1 MSKRNIAGYSRAHLN
16 KIIDDRSVAGA
27 GDITAVTAGN
37 GLSGGGTT
45 GDVTLSVD
53 INTATDGTG
62 ITVSNSD
69 MVLLADAD
77 DSNSVK
83 KVNISQL
90 PSTGMT
96 SFQLEDGDG
105 TEISISDGKEVKFVE
120 GTGIDINWTDTSSGT
135 DADPYDLT
143 FTVNLEGTELAS
155 TGEAAGTKFL
165 REDGDGTCSWQT
177 VSAGMTSF
185 QLEDGDG
192 TEVTISDGKEVK
204 FIDGNG
210 IDINWTDTSNGTDA
224 DPYDLTFSLDVANLP
239 ATAIVAD
246 GDLVI
251 IDDGAAG
258 TIRKMTRA
266 NFIESAALDSINI
279 DGGAIDGTPI
289 GANSRSTIECTTL
302 NANGDVTL
310 GDASTDITVV
320 TGQLTASSGLNLTT
334 VSGSR
339 AGAGSF
345 LALDSDGRIILT
357 TSETGDLLTSNNT
370 WSGTNIFSN
379 QLTASSGLNI
389 TTISGSRAGA
399 GSFLALDPDNR
410 VILTTSETDDLLT
423 SNNTWAGVNTFNN
436 QLTASNLYV
445 NNNVNINGTAS
456 VYGMV
461 TLGDTISDIIAI
473 NGQLTASSGLNL
485 TTVSGSRAGAG
496 SFLALDSGGRIIL
509 TTSETDDLLTS
520 NNTWTGTNIFSSQA
534 TSSHFYIS
542 NHLNVNGTASF
553 NNNVDLGTESTNV
566 ITVNGQL
573 TASSGLN
580 LTTVSGSRAGA
591 GSFLALDSDGR
602 IILTTSETGDLLT
615 SNNTW
620 SGTNIFSNQLTAS
633 SGLNITTISGSRA
646 GAGSFLALDPDNRV
660 ILTTSETD
668 DLLTSNNTWAGVNTF
683 NNQLTASN
691 LYVNNNVN
699 INGTASVYGMVTL
712 GDTISDIIAINGQ
725 LTASSGLN
733 LTTVSGSRAG
743 AGSFLALDS
752 GGRVVLSTPAAA
764 DVLSSNNTWT
774 GINTF
779 SNQLTSS
786 HIYIDNHLNVNGTAS
801 FNDSVTVNGHTTLGN
816 AKTDIVT
823 VNGQL
828 TASEGINASSHS
840 SFNGSVTM
848 YQDVQLGDENTDVVT
863 VLGQLTAS
871 SGLNLSAVSG
881 SRAGNGSFLVLD
893 SDSRVVLSTVPSTV
907 VDESANYTWTGVH
920 SFNNQVTA
928 SNLYITNNMNVYG
941 TASFDEDV
949 TVNGNVTL
957 GNTSADII
965 TTTGQ
970 LSASEGIYTVSH
982 SRLGSLDVAS
992 RANFAADTYLGDGP
1006 TDITTANSQLSASY
1020 GISTD
1025 AHSTFASADFTSD
1038 MTMGFGPANIITV
1051 FGQLSSSTGFSTD
1064 SHTNLGSVNITSDA
1078 SLLGS
1083 ATLGDSSADIVTVS
1097 GQLTASQ
1104 GLHLPAITGSLAGPA
1119 SFLGLDTNGRV
1130 ILTAASSYVPGG
1142 GGSVSIS
1149 GTPVDNQ
1156 LAVWTDSTTIEGDS
1170 KLTFDSSN
1178 TKFKILYD
1186 ANNFS
1191 EIATSIT
1198 GTLVISASAGH
1209 TGFGDVDPSHG
1220 ITLPNT
1226 TEANKGAIKANSFD
1240 TYSSKRYKKEIKP
1253 ISNPLEIISNIRGV
1267 KYVWKDTNKEDIGF
1281 IAEEV
1286 GEVIPEVV
1294 TWEKD
1299 SAYASS
1305 MDYSRLTSVLVE
1317 GIKAQQ
1323 IQIDILIHEINRLK
1337 DIKKI

>member
-1 MSKRNIAGYSRAHLN
+1 M
-16 KIIDDRSVAGA
+16 
-27 GDITAVTAGN
+27 
-37 GLSGGGTT
+37 
-45 GDVTLSVD
+45 
-53 INTATDGTG
+53 
-62 ITVSNSD
+62 
-69 MVLLADAD
+69 
-77 DSNSVK
+77 
-83 KVNISQL
+83 
-90 PSTGMT
+90 
-96 SFQLEDGDG
+96 
-105 TEISISDGKEVKFVE
+105 
-120 GTGIDINWTDTSSGT
+120 
-135 DADPYDLT
+135 
-143 FTVNLEGTELAS
+143 
-155 TGEAAGTKFL
+155 
-165 REDGDGTCSWQT
+165 
-177 VSAGMTSF
+177 
-185 QLEDGDG
+185 
-192 TEVTISDGKEVK
+192 
-204 FIDGNG
+204 
-210 IDINWTDTSNGTDA
+210 
-224 DPYDLTFSLDVANLP
+224 
-239 ATAIVAD
+239 
-246 GDLVI
+246 
-251 IDDGAAG
+251 
-258 TIRKMTRA
+258 
-266 NFIESAALDSINI
+266 
-279 DGGAIDGTPI
+279 
-289 GANSRSTIECTTL
+289 
-302 NANGDVTL
+302 
-310 GDASTDITVV
+310 
-320 TGQLTASSGLNLTT
+320 
-334 VSGSR
+334 
-339 AGAGSF
+339 
-345 LALDSDGRIILT
+345 
-357 TSETGDLLTSNNT
+357 
-370 WSGTNIFSN
+370 
-379 QLTASSGLNI
+379 
-389 TTISGSRAGA
+389 
-399 GSFLALDPDNR
+399 
-410 VILTTSETDDLLT
+410 
-423 SNNTWAGVNTFNN
+423 
-436 QLTASNLYV
+436 
-445 NNNVNINGTAS
+445 
-456 VYGMV
+456 
-461 TLGDTISDIIAI
+461 
-473 NGQLTASSGLNL
+473 
-485 TTVSGSRAGAG
+485 
-496 SFLALDSGGRIIL
+496 
-509 TTSETDDLLTS
+509 
-520 NNTWTGTNIFSSQA
+520 
-534 TSSHFYIS
+534 
-542 NHLNVNGTASF
+542 
-553 NNNVDLGTESTNV
+553 
-566 ITVNGQL
+566 
-573 TASSGLN
+573 
-580 LTTVSGSRAGA
+580 
-591 GSFLALDSDGR
+591 
-602 IILTTSETGDLLT
+602 
-615 SNNTW
+615 
-620 SGTNIFSNQLTAS
+620 
-633 SGLNITTISGSRA
+633 
-646 GAGSFLALDPDNRV
+646 
-660 ILTTSETD
+660 
-668 DLLTSNNTWAGVNTF
+668 
-683 NNQLTASN
+683 
-691 LYVNNNVN
+691 
-699 INGTASVYGMVTL
+699 
-712 GDTISDIIAINGQ
+712 
-725 LTASSGLN
+725 
-733 LTTVSGSRAG
+733 
-743 AGSFLALDS
+743 
-752 GGRVVLSTPAAA
+752 VLSTPAAA

-1083 ATLGDSSADIVTVS
+1083 TTLGDSSADIVTVS